1 LSNKKLIFKK
11 IKMDKQAHWEQIYQN
26 KSLQEVS
33 WYQPKPETS
42 LSLIHQW
49 NTAKDAAI
57 IDVGGGDS
65 LLADYLIEGGF
76 TNITVM
82 DISESA
88 LLRAKKRLGNKA
100 KLIKWVVAD
109 AANFSPTEQY
119 DVWHDRAAFHF
130 LTQEADI
137 KNYIQTVQTAIRPNG
152 VFILGTFST
161 SGPKKCSGIDIKQ
174 YDETSMKS
182 LFVPFFEPLDCFT
195 IDHTTPAGNIQ
206 NFIFCSFRRQ

>member
-1 LSNKKLIFKK
+1 
-11 IKMDKQAHWEQIYQN
+11 MDKQAHWEQIYQT

-65 LLADYLIEGGF
+65 LLADYLIEDGF

-109 AANFSPTEQY
+109 ATNFSPTEQY

-152 VFILGTFST
+152 VLILGTFST

-182 LFVPFFEPLDCFT
+182 LFEPFFAPLDCFT

-206 NFIFCSFRRQ
+206 NFIFCSFRYQ

>member
-1 LSNKKLIFKK
+1 LSNKKLIFKNH
-11 IKMDKQAHWEQIYQN
+11 KMDKQAHWEQIYQT

-65 LLADYLIEGGF
+65 LLADYLIEDGF

-88 LLRAKKRLGNKA
+88 LMRAKGRLGNKA

-137 KNYIQTVQTAIRPNG
+137 RNYIQTVQTAIRPNG
-152 VFILGTFST
+152 VLTFRH
-161 SGPKKCSGIDIKQ
+161 I
-174 YDETSMKS
+174 
-182 LFVPFFEPLDCFT
+182 F
-195 IDHTTPAGNIQ
+195 
-206 NFIFCSFRRQ
+206 NFRTQKM